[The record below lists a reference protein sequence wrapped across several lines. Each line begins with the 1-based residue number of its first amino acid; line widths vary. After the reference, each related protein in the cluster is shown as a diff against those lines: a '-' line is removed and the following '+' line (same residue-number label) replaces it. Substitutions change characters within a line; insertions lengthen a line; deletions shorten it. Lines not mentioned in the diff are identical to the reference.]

1 MLLAY
6 KAVVLVI
13 AIFLAIQTFRIK
25 IKELNDSQLIFFSVM
40 SIAAVSIVV
49 GAINFLVDDNP
60 TALYALTGLF
70 IMAII
75 TGILLLL
82 YATRVSV
89 IRCAYSIGIR
99 RLLSTLNV
107 LYM

>member
-6 KAVVLVI
+6 KAVALVI

-40 SIAAVSIVV
+40 SIAIISIVV
-49 GAINFLVDDNP
+49 GVINFLVNDNP

-89 IRCAYSIGIR
+89 I
-99 RLLSTLNV
+99 
-107 LYM
+107 